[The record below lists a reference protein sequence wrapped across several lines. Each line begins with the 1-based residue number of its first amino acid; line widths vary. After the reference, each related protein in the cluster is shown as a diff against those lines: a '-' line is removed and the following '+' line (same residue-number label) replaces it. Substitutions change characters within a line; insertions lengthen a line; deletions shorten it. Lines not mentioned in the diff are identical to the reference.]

1 MISAISGY
9 NPSTN
14 GISGS
19 YYANRAA
26 QALGASKAA
35 QGGQS
40 GVVTNARKVH
50 QPETPVQPVTPVRP
64 VNSEDPAQAGL
75 LRFNS
80 DPAEM
85 AVRMRIEY
93 PGDNARQGM
102 EGVQTPAQA
111 PVLPGAEQDAAPALD
126 LPGAKEEAAPAL
138 NLPGAKEE
146 AAPALNLP
154 GAKEEAAPALNLPGA
169 KKDDD
174 SVQQAEN
181 PVLSESKSAQE
192 VMEEGECQ
200 TCKER
205 KYQDGSDDPGV
216 SFKTPTNIAPEQAA
230 SAVRGHENEHVIREQ
245 AKAQREDRKVVS
257 QSVTYHTAIC
267 PECGKV
273 YVSGGTTRTVTR
285 ADNSQQMEQ
294 QNQNQD
300 QNQQNPRIGTF
311 ALV

>member
-9 NPSTN
+9 NPSTY
-14 GISGS
+14 GIYGS

-26 QALGASKAA
+26 QTLGANKAA

-40 GVVTNARKVH
+40 SVVTTARKVH
-50 QPETPVQPVTPVRP
+50 QPETPVQPVTPIRP
-64 VNSEDPAQAGL
+64 ISGEDPAQSGL
-75 LRFNS
+75 LRFGS

-93 PGDNARQGM
+93 PGYNSQQCNASGTD
-102 EGVQTPAQA
+102 GVQTPGQP
-111 PVLPGAEQDAAPALD
+111 PVLPGT
-126 LPGAKEEAAPAL
+126 EEENAPAL

-146 AAPALNLP
+146 T
-154 GAKEEAAPALNLPGA
+154 APALNLPGA

-174 SVQQAEN
+174 SAQPAEN
-181 PVLSESKSAQE
+181 PALGEPKSAQE
-192 VMEEGECQ
+192 VIEEGECQ

-216 SFKTPTNIAPEQAA
+216 SFKTPTNIAPELAGA
-230 SAVRGHENEHVIREQ
+230 AVRGHENEHVVREQ
-245 AKAQREDRKVVS
+245 AKARQENRKVVS

-285 ADNSQQMEQ
+285 ADNSQQADQ

-300 QNQQNPRIGTF
+300 QQNPRIATF
-311 ALV
+311 ALA